1 MLRLMWNEKVFAY
14 INETL
19 INKHTQLML
28 QTRIENTNS
37 RAPVRM
43 SFLCRQGLVR
53 SQQLALN
60 ERAKL
65 YFGQRA
71 LLDGALLKPPT
82 PDEQDGTEFSRSLL
96 VGGVYGLTLHYMGKY
111 VPPSP
116 QDHDISMHIFMGGH
130 AQPPVL
136 VTPAMVTRRLSI
148 NQVEVLLDTRV
159 SLSYG
164 NGPCSELDRYIL
176 HKDGSVRFWQSKTT
190 HSNAE
195 FDIDYDTDVVSEWC
209 DNFTRPRWEYT
220 RFPVLPS
227 VVYGV

>member
-1 MLRLMWNEKVFAY
+1 MWNEKVFVY

-19 INKHTQLML
+19 ISKHTQLMS

-71 LLDGALLKPPT
+71 LLDGNLLKPPT

-111 VPPSP
+111 VPPFP
-116 QDHDISMHIFMGGH
+116 KDHDISMHTFMGGH
-130 AQPPVL
+130 AQPHVL

-164 NGPCSELDRYIL
+164 GNGPRSELDRYIL

-190 HSNAE
+190 HRNAE
-195 FDIDYDTDVVSEWC
+195 LDIDYDTDVVSEWYDEC
-209 DNFTRPRWEYT
+209 TRPRWEYT